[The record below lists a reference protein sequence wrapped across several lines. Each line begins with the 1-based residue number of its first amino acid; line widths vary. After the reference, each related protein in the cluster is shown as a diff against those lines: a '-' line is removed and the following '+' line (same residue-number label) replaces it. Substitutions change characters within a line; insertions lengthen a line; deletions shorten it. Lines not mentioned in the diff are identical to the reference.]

1 LLGAGLYAFGQKMK
15 AEKAIEQNNPF
26 GMKRIC
32 VFYLEIALKEFLGF
46 ILLHFQHTGNQT
58 MVLEV
63 FLS

>member
-1 LLGAGLYAFGQKMK
+1 MK
-15 AEKAIEQNNPF
+15 AEKAIQQNNPF